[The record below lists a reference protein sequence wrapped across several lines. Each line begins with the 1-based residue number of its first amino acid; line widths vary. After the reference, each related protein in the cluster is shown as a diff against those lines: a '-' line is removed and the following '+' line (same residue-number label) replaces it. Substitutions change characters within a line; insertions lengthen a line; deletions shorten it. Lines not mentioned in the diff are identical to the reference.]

1 MTQNQPENQPEM
13 AADMAGAKLLPGLY
27 VVATPMGNL
36 ADISLRALATLR
48 GADIIACEDTR
59 HSQRL
64 MQHYGVTAR
73 LVAVHE
79 HNEAGAAGQIVAR
92 IQAGEKV
99 ALVTDAGTPCISDP
113 GSRVA
118 AAVHAAGLPVV
129 PVPGASAVI
138 TALSAAGL
146 ETGQFLFHGFL
157 PPKSTARKKVLTDLA
172 GMPAALV
179 FYEAPHRVAETV
191 ADLLAVLGGER
202 ELVLAKELTKLF
214 ETIARMPLAQGLDWL
229 AADPNRQRGEF
240 VLIVGPAPER
250 EGLAPEAERVLALLL
265 QDGLPVKQAARLSAE
280 ITGAAKNALYQ
291 RALELTARL

>member
-1 MTQNQPENQPEM
+1 MDTNHTSQIADGAVPETL
-13 AADMAGAKLLPGLY
+13 GANLLPGLY

-36 ADISLRALATLR
+36 ADISLRALVTLR
-48 GADIIACEDTR
+48 GTDIIACEDTR

-73 LVAVHE
+73 LLAVHE

-113 GSRVA
+113 GSRVV
-118 AAVHAAGLPVV
+118 AAVQAAGLPVV

-146 ETGQFLFHGFL
+146 ESGQFLFHGFL
-157 PPKSTARKKVLTDLA
+157 PPKATARKKLLTDLA
-172 GMPAALV
+172 NIPAALV
-179 FYEAPHRVAETV
+179 FYEAPHRVSETV
-191 ADLLAVLGGER
+191 ADLVQVLGGER

-214 ETIARMPLAQGLDWL
+214 ETIVRLPLAQATAWL

-240 VLIVGPAPER
+240 VLIVAPPPQR
-250 EGLAPEAERVLALLL
+250 QGLDPEAERVLRLLL
-265 QDGLPVKQAARLSAE
+265 ADGLPVKQAARLSAE
-280 ITGAAKNALYQ
+280 ITGAAKNDLYQ
-291 RALELTARL
+291 RALELGKT